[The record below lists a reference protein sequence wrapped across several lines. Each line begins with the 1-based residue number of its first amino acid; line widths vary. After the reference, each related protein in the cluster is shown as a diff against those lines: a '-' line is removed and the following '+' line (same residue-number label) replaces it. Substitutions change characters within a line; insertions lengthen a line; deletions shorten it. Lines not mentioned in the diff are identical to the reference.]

1 MCGIFMDR
9 EQLAERFAEAASM
22 PRDVVMGASVITIT
36 GRNEICIEN
45 YRGILEYT
53 DLLIRVQTKSGQIR
67 LSGKNLQIEY
77 YTNDE
82 KIEIYYRMLRTIF
95 CSFIRSISLNDIST
109 FSLPSDNLTVV
120 SFIELASTSISCL
133 SSDRLVLQSLFLCTA
148 FG

>member
-22 PRDVVMGASVITIT
+22 VMGASVITIT

-82 KIEIYYRMLRTIF
+82 MKITGRIVQLEFTDGRKT
-95 CSFIRSISLNDIST
+95 
-109 FSLPSDNLTVV
+109 
-120 SFIELASTSISCL
+120 
-133 SSDRLVLQSLFLCTA
+133 
-148 FG
+148 G

>member
-22 PRDVVMGASVITIT
+22 PRDVVMGAYVITIT

-82 KIEIYYRMLRTIF
+82 MKITGRIVQLEFTDGRKT
-95 CSFIRSISLNDIST
+95 
-109 FSLPSDNLTVV
+109 
-120 SFIELASTSISCL
+120 
-133 SSDRLVLQSLFLCTA
+133 
-148 FG
+148 G

>member
-53 DLLIRVQTKSGQIR
+53 PSDPCADQIR
-67 LSGKNLQIEY
+67 
-77 YTNDE
+77 
-82 KIEIYYRMLRTIF
+82 
-95 CSFIRSISLNDIST
+95 
-109 FSLPSDNLTVV
+109 SDPAERKK
-120 SFIELASTSISCL
+120 SA
-133 SSDRLVLQSLFLCTA
+133 D
-148 FG
+148 

>member
-82 KIEIYYRMLRTIF
+82 MKITGRIVQLDF
-95 CSFIRSISLNDIST
+95 
-109 FSLPSDNLTVV
+109 
-120 SFIELASTSISCL
+120 
-133 SSDRLVLQSLFLCTA
+133 TA
-148 FG
+148 GRKTG

>member
-22 PRDVVMGASVITIT
+22 TRDVVMGVSVITIT

-82 KIEIYYRMLRTIF
+82 MKITGRIVQLEFTDGRKT
-95 CSFIRSISLNDIST
+95 
-109 FSLPSDNLTVV
+109 
-120 SFIELASTSISCL
+120 
-133 SSDRLVLQSLFLCTA
+133 
-148 FG
+148 G

>member
-36 GRNEICIEN
+36 VRNEICIEN

-82 KIEIYYRMLRTIF
+82 MKITGRIVQLEFTDGRKT
-95 CSFIRSISLNDIST
+95 
-109 FSLPSDNLTVV
+109 
-120 SFIELASTSISCL
+120 
-133 SSDRLVLQSLFLCTA
+133 
-148 FG
+148 G

>member
-1 MCGIFMDR
+1 MYVWHFYGQRTISRAIRRGCKYAKGCGD
-9 EQLAERFAEAASM
+9 
-22 PRDVVMGASVITIT
+22 

-82 KIEIYYRMLRTIF
+82 MKITGRIVQLEFTDGRKT
-95 CSFIRSISLNDIST
+95 
-109 FSLPSDNLTVV
+109 
-120 SFIELASTSISCL
+120 
-133 SSDRLVLQSLFLCTA
+133 
-148 FG
+148 G

>member
-1 MCGIFMDR
+1 MYVWHFYGQRTISRAIRRGCKY
-9 EQLAERFAEAASM
+9 AK
-22 PRDVVMGASVITIT
+22 MGASVITIT

-82 KIEIYYRMLRTIF
+82 MKITGRIVQLEFTDGRKT
-95 CSFIRSISLNDIST
+95 
-109 FSLPSDNLTVV
+109 
-120 SFIELASTSISCL
+120 
-133 SSDRLVLQSLFLCTA
+133 
-148 FG
+148 G

>member
-1 MCGIFMDR
+1 MWHFYGQRTISRAIRRGCKYAKGC
-9 EQLAERFAEAASM
+9 
-22 PRDVVMGASVITIT
+22 GASVITIT

-82 KIEIYYRMLRTIF
+82 MKITGRIVQLEFTDGRKT
-95 CSFIRSISLNDIST
+95 
-109 FSLPSDNLTVV
+109 
-120 SFIELASTSISCL
+120 
-133 SSDRLVLQSLFLCTA
+133 
-148 FG
+148 G

>member
-22 PRDVVMGASVITIT
+22 PRDVGMGASVITIT

-82 KIEIYYRMLRTIF
+82 MKITGRIVQLEFTDGRKT
-95 CSFIRSISLNDIST
+95 
-109 FSLPSDNLTVV
+109 
-120 SFIELASTSISCL
+120 
-133 SSDRLVLQSLFLCTA
+133 
-148 FG
+148 G

>member
-1 MCGIFMDR
+1 MCGMFMDR

-22 PRDVVMGASVITIT
+22 PRDVVMGASDITIT

-82 KIEIYYRMLRTIF
+82 MKITGRIVQREFTDGRKT
-95 CSFIRSISLNDIST
+95 
-109 FSLPSDNLTVV
+109 
-120 SFIELASTSISCL
+120 
-133 SSDRLVLQSLFLCTA
+133 
-148 FG
+148 G

>member
-36 GRNEICIEN
+36 GRNEIYIEN

-82 KIEIYYRMLRTIF
+82 MKITGRIVQLEFTDGRKT
-95 CSFIRSISLNDIST
+95 
-109 FSLPSDNLTVV
+109 
-120 SFIELASTSISCL
+120 
-133 SSDRLVLQSLFLCTA
+133 
-148 FG
+148 G

>member
-22 PRDVVMGASVITIT
+22 PRDVVMGSSVITIT

-82 KIEIYYRMLRTIF
+82 MKITGRIVQLEFTDGRKT
-95 CSFIRSISLNDIST
+95 
-109 FSLPSDNLTVV
+109 
-120 SFIELASTSISCL
+120 
-133 SSDRLVLQSLFLCTA
+133 
-148 FG
+148 G